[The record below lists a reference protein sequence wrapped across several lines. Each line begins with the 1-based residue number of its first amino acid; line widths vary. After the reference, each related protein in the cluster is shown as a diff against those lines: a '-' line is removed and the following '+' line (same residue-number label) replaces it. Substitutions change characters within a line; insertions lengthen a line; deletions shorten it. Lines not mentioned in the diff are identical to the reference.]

1 MDFWTY
7 FFIVLAVLIF
17 AALIWLEIVLSKKKN
32 KWLGLILPAVVFCI
46 AISAMFVTPAYV
58 TRSAGTVTEQS
69 ITQSGEVIEKIIT
82 QNPQTASPSA
92 GALIMTAV
100 YLFMLYNIP
109 TAVLLMIYAV
119 CRVKFKK
126 QAEIDKMNI
135 QDLS

>member
-7 FFIVLAVLIF
+7 FIIALSVLVF
-17 AALIWLEIVLSKKKN
+17 AAMIWLQIVLSKKKN
-32 KWLGLILPAVVFCI
+32 KGLGLILPAVVFCI

-58 TRSAGTVTEQS
+58 TRSAGTVTEQN
-69 ITQSGEVIEKIIT
+69 ITQSGEVIENIIT
-82 QNPQTASPSA
+82 QNSGAVLPGA
-92 GALIMTAV
+92 GSVILTAV

-109 TAVLLMIYAV
+109 TAALLIIYV
-119 CRVKFKK
+119 ICRAKFKN